1 MFLNLQL
8 YIYGVGYG
16 EIMRDVL
23 QQVLVGEISLEEAE
37 KKLKAMQIKELGDFA
52 KLDATRDMR
61 TGFPEAV
68 YAEGKKEEELIKI
81 IKSCTKNGRLLV
93 TRLGSERFES
103 IKSHLDELLS
113 HSGLKI
119 KYNSRARVLIVK
131 GQETMDQENEKIGK
145 IGIITAGTSDIPVAE
160 EARLVAEEAGCQV
173 LSSYDV
179 GVAGIHRLFSQ
190 IAKMIDSGVKAIIV
204 VAGMEGALPSVVAG
218 LVDVPVIGV
227 PTSVGYGVGEGGF
240 AALNAM
246 LQSCAPGIAVVNID
260 NGFGAAIFAATMLRS
275 SL

>member
-1 MFLNLQL
+1 
-8 YIYGVGYG
+8 
-16 EIMRDVL
+16 MRDVL
-23 QQVLVGEISLEEAE
+23 QQVLNGTISLEEAE

-52 KLDATRDMR
+52 KLDSARHVR

-68 YAEGKKEEELIKI
+68 FAQGKEEEELLEIM
-81 IKSCTKNGRLLV
+81 KSCAPDDKLLV
-93 TRLGSERFES
+93 TRLETERFES
-103 IKSHLDELLS
+103 LKSHLKQLS
-113 HSGLKI
+113 PDLGLKI
-119 KYNSRARVLIVK
+119 EYNSRARILVVRGSKAKDEL
-131 GQETMDQENEKIGK
+131 EKIGK
-145 IGIITAGTSDIPVAE
+145 IGLVTAGTSDIPVAE
-160 EARLVAEEAGCQV
+160 EARVVAEEAGCEV
-173 LSSYDV
+173 ISSYDV

-190 IAKMIDSGVKAIIV
+190 IAKMVDEGVMAIIV

-260 NGFGAAIFAATMLRS
+260 NGFGAAVFAATILRF
-275 SL
+275 SLM